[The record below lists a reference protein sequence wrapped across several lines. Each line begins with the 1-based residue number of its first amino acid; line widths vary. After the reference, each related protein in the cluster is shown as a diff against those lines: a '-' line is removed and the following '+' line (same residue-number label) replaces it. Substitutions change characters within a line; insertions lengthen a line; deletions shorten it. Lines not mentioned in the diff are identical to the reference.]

1 MDYQTLAVAKGYADE
16 LVKGA
21 GAIAGKNSTIQS
33 ITPIDGGNNVT
44 FGWTLDDGTAKTQTM
59 FVADGVDGKSA
70 YQIALDN
77 GFEGT
82 EEEWLE
88 SLKGEGS
95 SDDGVTPTGT
105 ITITENGTHDVTNYA
120 SVAVN
125 VAGGG
130 EVSIG
135 NWHTGTF
142 MIETDEN
149 GDTVHTVT
157 HNLGFIP
164 TYIIVWADEHNDLT
178 KYSGKAT
185 IGGHKLGNNQGH
197 IRKTNDDTTVSYSSA
212 ALINNITETS
222 FDFGGVGATYIRPAG
237 WTYRWFALP

>member
-1 MDYQTLAVAKGYADE
+1 MANKFY
-16 LVKGA
+16 
-21 GAIAGKNSTIQS
+21 
-33 ITPIDGGNNVT
+33 
-44 FGWTLDDGTAKTQTM
+44 
-59 FVADGVDGKSA
+59 
-70 YQIALDN
+70 
-77 GFEGT
+77 
-82 EEEWLE
+82 EEENIRSIAEAIREKNGTVNTYTVAQMADAIRDLNT
-88 SLKGEGS
+88 GS
-95 SDDGVTPTGT
+95 SDGGVTPTGT

-120 SVAVN
+120 SAVVN

-142 MIETDEN
+142 MIETDET

-164 TYIIVWADEHNDLT
+164 TYIIVWANEYNDLT

-212 ALINNITETS
+212 ALINNVTETS